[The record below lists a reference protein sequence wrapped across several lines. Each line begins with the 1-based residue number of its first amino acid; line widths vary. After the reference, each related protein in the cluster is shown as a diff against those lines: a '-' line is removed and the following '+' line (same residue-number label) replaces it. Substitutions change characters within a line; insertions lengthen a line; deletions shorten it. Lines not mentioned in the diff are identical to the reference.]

1 MTFFYTVLLIFFST
15 LSLFSQSNFN
25 RTWYNGGGRTFR
37 TQFTLNSTVN
47 EKIDTTHSRYLSGG
61 ASSICDSVGNLILC
75 SDGYNIYNSLLDY
88 LDMGN
93 RLSDSSFYDF
103 EDGWSSYS
111 QTSIFLP
118 FDSNLYYLIHASC
131 SDSTLNDVWLVP
143 SKKKA
148 PFDRLYLS
156 KIDMNSNGGAG
167 KVVERMK
174 PIVKGEY
181 ISKTQMMA
189 CKHANGKDWWLLK
202 MMHDSVSVYTFLIT
216 KDSVYNYGKQSFPYP
231 RKTGANNIYWEIMG
245 QIQLSPDGKKFA
257 ATCNNGHNELFLADF
272 DRCTGQLSN
281 MTKKNIPI
289 LPTNFPASANE
300 PNDKYSTGICFSPNG
315 RFIYTVNYSN
325 IQQCDTWD
333 PDSSTSWYHVANMD
347 TTFAMFNG
355 YSSAYL
361 AFNDKMYI
369 GNWHSGVG
377 GLAMSVIDSPNIKG
391 YGCGW
396 CPKCLRFSGDIGGVT
411 KPPCQ
416 PNYNL
421 GKDTSINCWPLA
433 DHSVNEIQNLMEVYP
448 NPTTG
453 RLLIKG
459 CKSGSVKE
467 LFTHSGQLLLRT
479 KENELDLS
487 RLPKGL
493 YLLRCEDQ
501 IRKVVVE

>member
-1 MTFFYTVLLIFFST
+1 MKFIPFLGIALVFSNLIEA
-15 LSLFSQSNFN
+15 QKNFN
-25 RTWYNGGGRTFR
+25 QTWYTGSGRTFR
-37 TQFTLNSTVN
+37 TTFSVTGPINT
-47 EKIDTTHSRYLSGG
+47 KIDTINNRYFDSG
-61 ASSICDSVGNLILC
+61 ASSICDSIGNMILC
-75 SDGYNIYNSLLDY
+75 CDGYNVYNSSLAY
-88 LDMGN
+88 LDGGYK
-93 RLSDSSFYDF
+93 LADSLFYSFD
-103 EDGWSSYS
+103 DGFSSYS
-111 QTSIFLP
+111 QTSIILP
-118 FDSNLYYLIHASC
+118 ITPSLYYLIHSSC

-174 PIVKGEY
+174 PIVQGEF

-189 CKHANGKDWWLLK
+189 CRHANGKDWWLLK

-231 RKTGANNIYWEIMG
+231 RKTGTNNGYWEIMG

-257 ATCNNGHNELFLADF
+257 ATCNNMHNELFMADF

-289 LPTNFPASANE
+289 LPTNFPASAND
-300 PNDKYSTGICFSPNG
+300 PDDKYSTGLCFSPNG
-315 RFIYTVNYSN
+315 RFIYTINYTN
-325 IQQCDTWD
+325 IQQYDTWD
-333 PDSSTSWYHVANMD
+333 SDSSTAWYHVANMD
-347 TTFAMFNG
+347 TIYNYFMG
-355 YSSAYL
+355 YSMGSIGWD
-361 AFNDKMYI
+361 DKVYI
-369 GNWHSGVG
+369 GNWHGIG
-377 GLAMSVIDSPNIKG
+377 TAMSVIDSPDNKG
-391 YGCGW
+391 AGCSW
-396 CPKCLRFSGDIGGVT
+396 CQKCLRFTQDSLGAT
-411 KPPCQ
+411 NPPCQ

-433 DHSVNEIQNLMEVYP
+433 DHSVNEIPNLMEVYP

-459 CKSGSVKE
+459 CKSMSVKE

-487 RLPKGL
+487 RLPKGF

-501 IRKVVVE
+501 VRKVVVE